1 MQDMILEGKNDFS
14 PGSPSFIGLSQ
25 VQLGV
30 ANSSQVYLI
39 GSAKI
44 S

>member
-1 MQDMILEGKNDFS
+1 MQDMILEGKNDFCS
-14 PGSPSFIGLSQ
+14 DAPPYKGLSQ